1 DNYTTHMW
9 AQGEERLPEPP
20 SFYYHRQVYSCFF
33 KDSAGM
39 KLLDEVGV
47 DNVLFETDY
56 PHSDGTFPHS
66 RAVAHELFGHL
77 EPDVVHKLARGNAIK
92 LFNLPF
98 DD

>member
-1 DNYTTHMW
+1 MW

-20 SFYYHRQVYSCFF
+20 SFYYHRQIYSCFF
-33 KDSAGM
+33 KDTAGM

-66 RAVAHELFGHL
+66 REVAHRLFGHL
-77 EPDVVHKLARGNAIK
+77 DEEVVYKLARGNAIK
-92 LFNLPF
+92 LFDLPF
-98 DD
+98 D